1 MLRYFKKKLNTLRN
15 LTLNRECG
23 YIYMLH
29 RVGYQD
35 DSKLF
40 ANENMKVSPEFL
52 EAFIQ
57 NKQKTHQFISI
68 DDLCRIKEGK
78 MKLSKKFILMT
89 LDDGYLDNYEL
100 ALPVFKKYN
109 IPFVIYIASGLIDGI
124 AMLWWYKLE
133 ELILKNNCISTGD
146 GKSYPCETIEQKEQV
161 FLELRTK
168 ILDIDPVNFKAEI
181 INMLPEIAQTTDYY
195 ELMMNR
201 DQINQISNEPLCTIG
216 AHTVGHFNLKNL
228 SDILVIE
235 DIKQNK
241 QTLKDITGKDIMHF
255 AYPFGTANEV
265 GDKTEVIA
273 ARAGFKTITIAY
285 GGSVRKQE
293 IDLFNLKRMML
304 MEERL

>member
-40 ANENMKVSPEFL
+40 ANENMKVSPEYL
-52 EAFIQ
+52 ETFIQ
-57 NKQKTHQFISI
+57 QQQKIHQFISL
-68 DDLCRIKEGK
+68 DDLCLIKAGK
-78 MKLSKKFILMT
+78 LKLKKKFIVMT

-146 GKSYPCETIEQKEQV
+146 GKSYPCETKEQKEQV

-181 INMLPEIAQTTDYY
+181 INMLPEIAQTADYY

-201 DQINQISNEPLCTIG
+201 DQINKISNEPLCTIG

-273 ARAGFKTITIAY
+273 VRAGFKTITIAY